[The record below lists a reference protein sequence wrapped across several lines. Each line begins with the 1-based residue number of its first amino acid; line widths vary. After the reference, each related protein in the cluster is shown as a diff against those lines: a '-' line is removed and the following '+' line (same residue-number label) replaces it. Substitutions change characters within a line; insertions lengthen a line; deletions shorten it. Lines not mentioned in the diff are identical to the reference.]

1 MQSVLLN
8 SITSTQNPK
17 VKAAIKLK
25 NKRQRD
31 ETSTYL
37 IEGYRELSRAESG
50 GAVIESVF
58 VCPEFFLKDNE
69 NQLISILSEKGAT
82 VFQTTKAVFEKLS
95 YRDRPDG
102 LIAVARKNPS
112 KLDDITF
119 KNDNPFVVVAVS
131 LEKPGNL
138 GTILRSA
145 DAVGADAIIVVD
157 RITDVYNP
165 NVVRASVGTLF
176 TQTVVETSTEE
187 ILDWLKAHNIQIV
200 ATSPG
205 ASQVYTEVNYKGPV
219 AIIVGCE
226 QYGLPQNWLEL
237 AESKVFIPMCGT
249 ADSLN
254 AATCTTLMLYE
265 VLRQR
270 QNL

>member
-1 MQSVLLN
+1 M
-8 SITSTQNPK
+8 
-17 VKAAIKLK
+17 
-25 NKRQRD
+25 
-31 ETSTYL
+31 
-37 IEGYRELSRAESG
+37 RAFQG
-50 GAVIESVF
+50 GADIQSLF

-69 NQLISILSEKGAT
+69 ASLIEKLETMGAL
-82 VFQTTKAVFEKLS
+82 VYQTPKNVFEKLS

-102 LIAVARKNPS
+102 LIAVAQKRPDH
-112 KLDDITF
+112 LQDITF
-119 KNDNPFVVVAVS
+119 KKEVPFVVVAVS

-145 DAVGADAIIVVD
+145 DAVGADATIVVD
-157 RITDVYNP
+157 RVTDIYNP

-176 TQTVVETSTEE
+176 TQPVIEASSQDVLSW
-187 ILDWLKAHNIQIV
+187 IKSQNIQV
-200 ATSPG
+200 VTTSPR
-205 ASQVYTEVNYKGPV
+205 AQKVYTEVDYKRPV

-226 QYGLPQNWLEL
+226 QYGLPEEWLSL
-237 AESKVFIPMCGT
+237 ADENVYIPMCGE